1 MLKTVTM
8 IVGAAMILSACSGRG
23 GSETTANMTDVTE
36 VVDETPI
43 ANDSLANM
51 MLQANDSAAAPDS
64 QNAM

>member
-51 MLQANDSAAAPDS
+51 IL
-64 QNAM
+64 